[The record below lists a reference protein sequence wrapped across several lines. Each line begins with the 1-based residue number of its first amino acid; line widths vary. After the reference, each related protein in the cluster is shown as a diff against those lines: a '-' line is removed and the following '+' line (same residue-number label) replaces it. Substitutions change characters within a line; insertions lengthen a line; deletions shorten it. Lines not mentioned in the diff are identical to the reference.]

1 LILLFLKTKEK
12 VQPFDRVTPHPLADL
27 RDGLRYLEKNP
38 KIRNAMVQ
46 LVILF
51 SIFAALS
58 VLAVSLAERLP
69 NMRAEQFGFILATA
83 GLGMAIGATLIGNV
97 GQRFSHQKLSL
108 WGSLGVGMS
117 LLALSLSTKSLAL
130 ALFTTT
136 ILGLSAAFVGV
147 PMQTD
152 IQSET
157 PPSMRGK
164 VFGLQNNVVNIALS
178 LPLAVAGI
186 AETRFGL
193 RPVLVSLALMAIAGG
208 LLTSSYFYPRDGD
221 RSIKV
226 DK

>member
-1 LILLFLKTKEK
+1 
-12 VQPFDRVTPHPLADL
+12 
-27 RDGLRYLEKNP
+27 LRYLEKNP

-117 LLALSLSTKSLAL
+117 LLALSLSTKSLVL

-136 ILGLSAAFVGV
+136 VLGLFAAFVGV